1 MKVARV
7 LCAALATLIFT
18 LSAPA
23 LAQPAG
29 VDEEAGRELA
39 VEGMGHYKEG
49 EFAAALEVF
58 NRARGVYP
66 TGQVLR
72 MTGYTLLALERWI
85 EAANAIS
92 ESLKS
97 EYKPLMPRDAE
108 HAEDQLKKAMS
119 HVGVVNVTSSVD
131 GATLRVD
138 GGPSRALPQRLLLEP
153 GNHQFVVSARKHDH
167 AEAEES
173 VGAGEEVN
181 VSLDPTPL
189 AAGEKPKPLPPP
201 QPQPE
206 EEEETGSS
214 FGFMPHQGVIG
225 LVTAGVGIV
234 AGAVGLGV
242 GLAGVSLEDA
252 VQENIDIHNQNYD
265 PSCSSNTNL
274 CQGDIQLI
282 NSDGERAADLTN
294 AGMVTGIIGVGL
306 FAVGATLFLLS
317 EDSPFAPEPAD
328 DGGDELSMM
337 CGPAAMGDAE
347 LGLSGIGCFGTF

>member
-1 MKVARV
+1 M
-7 LCAALATLIFT
+7 LCALLTLLIFT
-18 LSAPA
+18 LSLPA
-23 LAQPAG
+23 HAQPAG

-58 NRARGVYP
+58 NRAREVYP

-92 ESLKS
+92 EALKS

-119 HVGVVNVTSSVD
+119 HVGVVNVTSSVE

-153 GNHQFVVSARKHDH
+153 GSHQFVVSARKHDH
-167 AEAEES
+167 AETEES

-189 AAGEKPKPLPPP
+189 AEGEKPKPLPPP
-201 QPQPE
+201 KPAPE
-206 EEEETGSS
+206 EEEESGSGA

-225 LVTAGVGIV
+225 LVVGGVGLV

-265 PSCSSNTNL
+265 PSCSTNTNL

-317 EDSPFAPEPAD
+317 EDSPLAPETAA
-328 DGGDELSMM
+328 DGGDELSVM
-337 CGPAAMGDAE
+337 CVPAA
-347 LGLSGIGCFGTF
+347 LGAGCFGTF